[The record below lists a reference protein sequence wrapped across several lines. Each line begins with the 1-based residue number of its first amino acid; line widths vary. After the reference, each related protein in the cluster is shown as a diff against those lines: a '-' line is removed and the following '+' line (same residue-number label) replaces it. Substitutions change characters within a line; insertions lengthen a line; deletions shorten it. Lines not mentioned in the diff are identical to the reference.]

1 MKILNAFLNLI
12 RWKNLVVLI
21 LAQGFLHFMIIE
33 KLALSIGE
41 ELPLNVYQLA
51 MLIVSTVLIAAAGNI
66 LNDLADVKVDQIN
79 KPKKIIIGQLIE
91 VKTANFWAWM
101 FNGIGFVLALILSYQ
116 LQFIQLALIQ
126 MMTILLL
133 KSYSERFKN
142 KILVGNLLVAFFTAL
157 SVFLV
162 YLYNLVSITN
172 DPVILVALQ
181 KQLPFIFTLTQ
192 AYVFF
197 AFLSN
202 LIREITK
209 DAEDIEGDKTFAIR
223 TFSVAY
229 GTEKA
234 VLLMRSL
241 NALLAVSV
249 FVFVF
254 YSFKMDWMYL
264 AVYLIVAVLI
274 PVFYFEWTA
283 RKAKLKDDF
292 MDLSFLSKVIMLAG
306 ILSMQVFSLQF

>member
-1 MKILNAFLNLI
+1 MKKLIAFLNLI

-21 LAQGFLHFMIIE
+21 LAQGFLHFMIIQ
-33 KLALSIGE
+33 KLVFAVGV
-41 ELPLNVYQLA
+41 ELPLRYYQLGI
-51 MLIVSTVLIAAAGNI
+51 LILSTVLIAAAGNI
-66 LNDLADVKVDQIN
+66 FNDITDIKVDKIN
-79 KPKKIIIGQLIE
+79 KPKEVIIGQFIK
-91 VKTANFWAWM
+91 VKTAIFWAWM
-101 FNGIGFVLALILSYQ
+101 FNGIGFALALILSYQ
-116 LQFIQLALIQ
+116 LQLIQLALIHV
-126 MMTILLL
+126 MVILLL
-133 KSYSERFKN
+133 KRYSESFKN
-142 KILVGNLLVAFFTAL
+142 KVLVGNLLIALFTGL
-157 SVFLV
+157 SIFLV
-162 YLYNLVSITN
+162 YLYNLVSIIN
-172 DPVILVALQ
+172 DPIIFVGLQ
-181 KQLPFIFTLTQ
+181 KQLPFIFNLSS

-209 DAEDIEGDKTFAIR
+209 DAEDIEGDEIFGIQ

-241 NALLAVSV
+241 NAFLAISLSY
-249 FVFVF
+249 FVY
-254 YSFKMDWMYL
+254 YSFKMNWIYL

-283 RKAKLKDDF
+283 RKAKLKTDF
-292 MDLSFLSKVIMLAG
+292 MDLSFLSKIIMLAG

>member
-1 MKILNAFLNLI
+1 MKTLNAFLKLI

-33 KLALSIGE
+33 KLSLSVGE
-41 ELPLNVYQLA
+41 ELPLKIYQLG
-51 MLIVSTVLIAAAGNI
+51 MLILSTVLIAAAGNI
-66 LNDLADVKVDQIN
+66 LNDLADVEVDQVN
-79 KPKKIIIGQLIE
+79 KPKKVIIGQRIQA
-91 VKTANFWAWM
+91 KTAKFWAWM
-101 FNGIGFVLALILSYQ
+101 FNGIGFILALFLSYQ
-116 LQFIQLALIQ
+116 LQFMQLALIQ
-126 MMTILLL
+126 MMVILLL
-133 KSYSERFKN
+133 KRYSISFKN
-142 KILVGNLLVAFFTAL
+142 KVLAGNLLVALFAAL

-162 YLYNLVSITN
+162 YVFNVVSIIN
-172 DPVILVALQ
+172 NPIILASLQ

-202 LIREITK
+202 LVREIAK
-209 DAEDIEGDKTFAIR
+209 DAEDVEGDKIFAIR
-223 TFSVAY
+223 TFSVVY

-234 VLLMRSL
+234 LLLMRSL
-241 NALLAVSV
+241 NFLLAISLG
-249 FVFVF
+249 FFVF
-254 YSFKMDWMYL
+254 YSFKMDWNYL
-264 AVYLIVAVLI
+264 GIYLLIAVLI

-283 RKAKLKDDF
+283 RKAKLKEDF